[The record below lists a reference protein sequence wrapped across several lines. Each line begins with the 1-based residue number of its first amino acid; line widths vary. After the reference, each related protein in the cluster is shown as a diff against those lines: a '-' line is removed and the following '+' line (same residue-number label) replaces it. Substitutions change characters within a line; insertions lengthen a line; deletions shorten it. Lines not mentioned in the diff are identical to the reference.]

1 MRTRRLGSTGTRI
14 SEFGLGAYAFGRE
27 TDVVTAHAILD
38 RYIEMGGN
46 HVDVADTYG
55 NGLAERIVGDWLANS
70 GRRDDVV
77 LATKVG
83 QPMGQGPNE
92 AGLSAPRIHRAVNAS
107 LERLQTDYVDM
118 LYLHC
123 WDPSTPLEE
132 TLTALQQ
139 IVDDG
144 RARYVAVSNY
154 LGSQLQRAVL
164 LQRHDGR
171 APIVALQAQYSLL
184 VRQIEWELVTLCR
197 DEGVGLITW
206 SPLCGGWLA
215 GAFSP
220 DERPVDHP
228 RDRSIF
234 RYDDRN
240 VPRTWRIVDAVRSV
254 AEGHNG
260 ATMAQVALAW
270 VVSQP
275 EVSCTLLGPSTV
287 GQLDENI
294 AAAQL
299 DLTPDEL
306 SLLDEVS
313 RPELPEYPYGF
324 ADRLAE
330 PRREPSD
337 R

>member
-1 MRTRRLGSTGTRI
+1 MITRRLGSSGTRI

-27 TDVVTAHAILD
+27 TDTPTAHAILD
-38 RYIEMGGN
+38 RYIELGGN

-55 NGLAERIVGDWLANS
+55 NGLAERIVGNWLVDR
-70 GRRDDVV
+70 GVRDDIV

-92 AGLSAPRIHRAVNAS
+92 AGLSAPRIHRAVKAS
-107 LERLQTDYVDM
+107 LERLQTDYVDV

-132 TLTALQQ
+132 TLMALQQ
-139 IVDDG
+139 IADHG
-144 RARYVAVSNY
+144 YARYVAVSNY
-154 LGSQLQRAVL
+154 VGSQLERAVL
-164 LQRHDGR
+164 LQTHAGR
-171 APIVALQAQYSLL
+171 APITALQAQYSLL
-184 VRQIEWELVTLCR
+184 VRQIEWELANVCR
-197 DEGVGLITW
+197 DEGVGLVTW

-215 GAFSP
+215 GAFSQ
-220 DERPVDHP
+220 DKRPVDHP

-234 RYDDRN
+234 QYDYRN

-254 AEGHNG
+254 AEGHSG

-270 VVSQP
+270 VVRQSP
-275 EVSCTLLGPSTV
+275 VSCTLIGPSTV
-287 GQLDENI
+287 AQLDENI
-294 AAAQL
+294 AASQL
-299 DLTPDEL
+299 ELTPDDL

-313 RPELPEYPYGF
+313 RPDLPEYPYGF

-330 PRREPSD
+330 PRRERINP
-337 R
+337 